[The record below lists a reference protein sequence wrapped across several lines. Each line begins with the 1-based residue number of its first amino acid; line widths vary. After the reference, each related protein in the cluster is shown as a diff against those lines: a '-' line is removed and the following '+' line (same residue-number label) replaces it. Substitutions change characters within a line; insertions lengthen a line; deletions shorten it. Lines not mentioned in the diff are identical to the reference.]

1 MIYSEKYIGS
11 KYDLPEE
18 WRSWVEEDRLSSKAL
33 GNYIGHFGAEEGE
46 NSLGHVPN
54 PYRCPLTMIHST
66 QRDSGGD

>member
-1 MIYSEKYIGS
+1 VIYSEKYIGS

-46 NSLGHVPN
+46 TNLMNVPN
-54 PYRCPLTMIHST
+54 HHCYPLTMIHST
-66 QRDSGGD
+66 